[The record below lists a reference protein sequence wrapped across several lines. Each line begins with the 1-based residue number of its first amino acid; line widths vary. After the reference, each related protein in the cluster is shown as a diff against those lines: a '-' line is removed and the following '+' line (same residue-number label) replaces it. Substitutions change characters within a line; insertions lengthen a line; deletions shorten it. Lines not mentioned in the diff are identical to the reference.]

1 VDTHGRDGKGGVGAV
16 SAAQLQLPP
25 RDRQKLL
32 AFAACYCPSRELPAL
47 TDDLVFA
54 QRELAEQQL
63 SRQQQQR
70 QDLGAAQEGQTQ
82 QAGQELSLLLP
93 LQQPASRAFQQQRQQ
108 LLRMALAAAATAP
121 VAKGWVDPYKGLF
134 SFGDPHA
141 LLAVLLSC
149 SSPAEAQQLLHEVL
163 TTQLSAG
170 ANGGSDSATGGSY
183 CSLQRLLVVG
193 ASAQL
198 LLVLQGLPEGVLVE
212 VVAGPP
218 GSKASCGQLKLPHR
232 QELLLQ
238 LLHVPLAQLQL
249 AANRLLQQQPQVLL
263 SRDAGDAIAAAA
275 ALLSRLQ
282 QIADGRQLLQ
292 WLPGIETGRFF
303 AGRAQPTHGCAAA
316 LHLQQG

>member
-1 VDTHGRDGKGGVGAV
+1 V

-32 AFAACYCPSRELPAL
+32 AFAACYCPIRELPAL

-54 QRELAEQQL
+54 QREVAEQQL
-63 SRQQQQR
+63 SKQQQQE
-70 QDLGAAQEGQTQ
+70 QKPGAGQEGQTE

-93 LQQPASRAFQQQRQQ
+93 LQQPASRAFRQQRQQ

-121 VAKGWVDPYKGLF
+121 TAKGWVDPYKGLF
-134 SFGDPHA
+134 SFGDPQA

-149 SSPAEAQQLLHEVL
+149 STPTEAQQLLDEVL

-170 ANGGSDSATGGSY
+170 ANSGSDSATGGSY
-183 CSLQRLLVVG
+183 CSLQRLLVAG

-198 LLVLQGLPEGVLVE
+198 LLVLQGLPEGLLVE
-212 VVAGPP
+212 VVAGAP
-218 GSKASCGQLKLPHR
+218 GSKASCSQLKLPHR

-238 LLHVPLAQLQL
+238 LLHVPLAHLQL
-249 AANRLLQQQPQVLL
+249 AANGLLQQQQVLL
-263 SRDAGDAIAAAA
+263 PGDAGDAVAAAA

-303 AGRAQPTHGCAAA
+303 AGRA
-316 LHLQQG
+316 